1 MLEVLRRTRMIA
13 VIALVAATSVP
24 VSARADATLFKE
36 RCAKCHA
43 RASSLASNL
52 KGQTKNEKAVLLN
65 TFLSAHHAED
75 GEERQKLVSYLVGI
89 AR

>member
-1 MLEVLRRTRMIA
+1 MLEFFRRIKMIVA
-13 VIALVAATSVP
+13 ITLAAATSVP
-24 VSARADATLFKE
+24 VGALADATLFKE

-52 KGQTKNEKAVLLN
+52 KGQTKSEKATLLN
-65 TFLSAHHAED
+65 SFLSAHHAED
-75 GEERQKLVSYLVGI
+75 VEERQKIVSYLVGL